1 MSGVRKQEVTTVVH
15 VIHRP
20 HHQKELMMQRIHR
33 TFALVAVLSLFLN
46 TVMVAAQDLPADL
59 TRGKSLYQTHCATCH
74 GLAGWGDGPT
84 AESLRV
90 APANFHRF
98 RSFLKSDEELLRTIE
113 HGVVFSPMHA
123 WTGSLT
129 ERQMVDVLA
138 YVRLLSQQGN

>member
-1 MSGVRKQEVTTVVH
+1 
-15 VIHRP
+15 
-20 HHQKELMMQRIHR
+20 MQRIYR
-33 TFALVAVLSLFLN
+33 AFSLVAGLSLVLSALP
-46 TVMVAAQDLPADL
+46 VAAQDLPADL
-59 TRGKSLYQTHCATCH
+59 TRGKALYQTHCATCH
-74 GLAGWGDGPT
+74 GLAGLGDGPA
-84 AESLRV
+84 AETLRV

-129 ERQMVDVLA
+129 EGQMVDVLA

>member
-15 VIHRP
+15 VIHCP
-20 HHQKELMMQRIHR
+20 HHQKELMMLRIYR
-33 TFALVAVLSLFLN
+33 TFALVAGLSLFLN

-59 TRGKSLYQTHCATCH
+59 TRGKSLYQIHCATCH
-74 GLAGWGDGPT
+74 GLAGRGDGPT

-129 ERQMVDVLA
+129 EGQMVDVLA